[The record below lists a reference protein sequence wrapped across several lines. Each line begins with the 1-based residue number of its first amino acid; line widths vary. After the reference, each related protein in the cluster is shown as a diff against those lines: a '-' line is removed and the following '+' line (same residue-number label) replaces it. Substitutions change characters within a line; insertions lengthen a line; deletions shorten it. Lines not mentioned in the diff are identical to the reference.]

1 MIGIIVA
8 MQSEAKNLKTHI
20 ENSIIKKISNVEFTI
35 GKIYD
40 KDVCVAVSGI
50 GKVLAAITTEAMIL
64 NFKPD
69 FIISTGVAGGL
80 DKDLR
85 IGDVAVAEKL
95 VQHDMDTTSLGDAK
109 GLISGVNKIFF
120 ETDNEY
126 TDLIINACKNHN
138 INYKTGI
145 IASGDTFINGSKGD
159 IIKHEFNAISCE
171 MESASVSLVCYQNNV
186 KFACFRA
193 ISDNSDENSNN
204 DYTENLS
211 KACEISSIIIKEILK
226 IA

>member
-8 MQSEAKNLKTHI
+8 MQSEAKNLKKDI
-20 ENSIIKKISNVEFTI
+20 VNPIIKRISNVEFTI

-64 NFKPD
+64 NFNPD

-80 DKDLR
+80 DSSLK
-85 IGDVAVAEKL
+85 IGDIAVANKL

-109 GLISGVNKIFF
+109 GLISGINKVYF
-120 ETDNEY
+120 ETDN
-126 TDLIINACKNHN
+126 DLTNIILKAIEDQN
-138 INYKTGI
+138 INYKLGI
-145 IASGDTFINGSKGD
+145 IASGDTFINGNKGD
-159 IIKHEFNAISCE
+159 VIKNEFNAISCE

-193 ISDNSDENSNN
+193 ISDNGDDNSNN
-204 DYTENLS
+204 DYSDNLA
-211 KACEISSIIIKEILK
+211 KACEISNIIIKEILK

>member
-8 MQSEAKNLKTHI
+8 MQSEAKHLKSNI
-20 ENSIIKKISNVEFTI
+20 DNPIIKKISNVEFTI
-35 GKIYD
+35 GKIYGRE
-40 KDVCVAVSGI
+40 VCIAISGI

-64 NFKPD
+64 NFRPD

-80 DKDLR
+80 DKDLK
-85 IGDVAVAEKL
+85 IGDVAVAKNL

-109 GLISGVNKIFF
+109 GLISGVNKVYF
-120 ETDNEY
+120 ETDKDITN
-126 TDLIINACKNHN
+126 IIIEVIEKHN
-138 INYKTGI
+138 IQYKLGT

-159 IIKHEFNAISCE
+159 AIKREFNAISCE
-171 MESASVSLVCYQNNV
+171 MESASVSLVCYQNDV

-193 ISDNSDENSNN
+193 ISDNSDDNSHK
-204 DYTENLS
+204 DYDKNLT
-211 KACEISSIIIKEILK
+211 KACEISSIILKEILK

>member
-8 MQSEAKNLKTHI
+8 MQSEAKNLKTDI
-20 ENSIIKKISNVEFTI
+20 ENPVIKKISNVEFTI
-35 GKIYD
+35 GKIYG
-40 KDVCVAVSGI
+40 KDVCIAVSGI

-64 NFKPD
+64 NFNPD

-80 DKDLR
+80 DNDLK
-85 IGDVAVAEKL
+85 IGDVAVAKNL

-109 GLISGVNKIFF
+109 GLISGINKVYFD
-120 ETDNEY
+120 TDKDITN
-126 TDLIINACKNHN
+126 IIIKSLDNQNVK
-138 INYKTGI
+138 YKLGT

-171 MESASVSLVCYQNNV
+171 MESASVSLVCYQNDV

-193 ISDNSDENSNN
+193 ISDNGDDNSNN
-204 DYTENLS
+204 DYEKNLI
-211 KACEISSIIIKEILK
+211 KACEISSIILKEILK

>member
-8 MQSEAKNLKTHI
+8 MQSEAKNL
-20 ENSIIKKISNVEFTI
+20 IKDIVNPVVKSISNVEFTL
-35 GKIYD
+35 GKIYG
-40 KDVCVAVSGI
+40 KDVCVAISGI

-64 NFKPD
+64 NFNPN

-80 DKDLR
+80 DTNLK
-85 IGDVAVAEKL
+85 IGDVAVAKNL

-109 GLISGVNKIFF
+109 GLISGINKVYFD
-120 ETDNEY
+120 TD
-126 TDLIINACKNHN
+126 TDLTNIIIKALDNQKV
-138 INYKTGI
+138 NYKIGT
-145 IASGDTFINGSKGD
+145 IASGDTFINGKKGD
-159 IIKHEFNAISCE
+159 TIKNEFNAISCE

-193 ISDNSDENSNN
+193 ISDNGDENSNN
-204 DYTENLS
+204 DYSSNLT
-211 KACEISSIIIKEILK
+211 KACEISNIIIKEILK